1 MNFALSGV
9 GRETR
14 FRPCGSAFSSRTS
27 THQIIPLVFLS
38 GSLPAEL
45 ISEKIARSLRAE
57 TGSSVVLVRLEARNG
72 ATAHFPGCDGKATAV
87 DWAPSEMVL
96 QGQFGMP
103 SNRLEAEAGFHILT
117 LNLTGGLTAP
127 DGNASP
133 LDYLSRQF
141 RYVLVEMIADQVA
154 RPALLEFL
162 SRGDM
167 GYLFL
172 QPGKDCILQLDRL
185 WREVQPKSPPRNQ
198 VLKPILCLA
207 EGEEMNDCDFLI
219 QRAAGPVH
227 MFVRGCPHSATLEAT
242 CQRSEVFEADLRR
255 IAREI
260 GGKLVGLALSSGA
273 AKGFAHIGVIQVLEE
288 HGIEVDVV
296 AGASIGAYIG
306 ALWTYG
312 FKGAEI
318 EELARELEGRWGFW
332 SLIDPIFPPRRGFLR
347 GLALKRRLMRS
358 IGEARFADLA
368 RPLRV
373 VVGNLAT
380 LDRTALASGEV
391 AAAVHASMAVP
402 GICVPVTLDGEAF
415 IDGGIVDP
423 MPVEVL
429 REMGVDRVIA
439 VNAIPTPDRI
449 RDAIQAES
457 ELARQNETRLRKLFR
472 KVFPLDKQLNYFA
485 RGNLFEI
492 VMRSVHGA
500 QVRLAEA
507 SCRLADVVLRPD
519 ICDDR
524 WLDCR
529 NPRRFINLGR
539 ESAERQLEQL
549 TALIGRSSNGMNHE
563 HELAKETV
571 AAVA

>member
-1 MNFALSGV
+1 MFVHGCPS
-9 GRETR
+9 
-14 FRPCGSAFSSRTS
+14 
-27 THQIIPLVFLS
+27 
-38 GSLPAEL
+38 
-45 ISEKIARSLRAE
+45 
-57 TGSSVVLVRLEARNG
+57 
-72 ATAHFPGCDGKATAV
+72 ATALEPTAES
-87 DWAPSEMVL
+87 SET
-96 QGQFGMP
+96 F
-103 SNRLEAEAGFHILT
+103 N
-117 LNLTGGLTAP
+117 
-127 DGNASP
+127 
-133 LDYLSRQF
+133 
-141 RYVLVEMIADQVA
+141 
-154 RPALLEFL
+154 
-162 SRGDM
+162 
-167 GYLFL
+167 
-172 QPGKDCILQLDRL
+172 K
-185 WREVQPKSPPRNQ
+185 
-198 VLKPILCLA
+198 
-207 EGEEMNDCDFLI
+207 
-219 QRAAGPVH
+219 
-227 MFVRGCPHSATLEAT
+227 
-242 CQRSEVFEADLRR
+242 DLRR
-255 IAREI
+255 VAREI

-306 ALWTYG
+306 ALWTFG

-332 SLIDPIFPPRRGFLR
+332 SLIDPTFPPRRGFLR
-347 GLALKRRLMRS
+347 GLALKKRLMRS
-358 IGEARFADLA
+358 IGEASFADLE

-402 GICVPVTLDGEAF
+402 GICVPVTLDGESF

-449 RDAIQAES
+449 RSAILAER
-457 ELARQNETRLRKLFR
+457 ELARQNGSRLRKLFR
-472 KVFPLDKQLNYFA
+472 KAFPIDEQLNYFA

-539 ESAERQLEQL
+539 ESAERKLEEIK
-549 TALIGRSSNGMNHE
+549 ALIGRNSNDHE

>member
-1 MNFALSGV
+1 MNFAPSSG
-9 GRETR
+9 GLETR
-14 FRPCGSAFSSRTS
+14 FGLCESFLSSPAPTR
-27 THQIIPLVFLS
+27 QIIPLVFFS
-38 GSLPAEL
+38 PSLPNRL
-45 ISEKIARSLRAE
+45 ISERLAGSLRAE
-57 TGSSVVLVRLEARNG
+57 TGASVVLVRLEALNG
-72 ATAHFPGCDGKATAV
+72 APVHFPGRDGRATAV

-96 QGQFGMP
+96 QGQFAMP
-103 SNRLEAEAGFHILT
+103 SNLIKAEAGFHVLT
-117 LNLTGGLTAP
+117 LNLSGGFLAP
-127 DGNASP
+127 GSNTS
-133 LDYLSRQF
+133 LIDYLSRQF
-141 RYVLVEMIADQVA
+141 RYVLIEVIVDVIERA
-154 RPALLEFL
+154 ALLEFL
-162 SRGDM
+162 RQEDL

-172 QPGKDCILQLDRL
+172 RPTTDRIYQLEKL
-185 WREVQPKSPPRNQ
+185 WQELEPKSKHCKLA
-198 VLKPILCLA
+198 LKPILCLA
-207 EGEEMNDCDFLI
+207 DGEEMNACDRVI
-219 QRAAGPVH
+219 QRVTGPVH
-227 MFVRGCPHSATLEAT
+227 MFVHGCPSATEPPPQSSEA
-242 CQRSEVFEADLRR
+242 FNKDLRR
-255 IAREI
+255 VAREI

-306 ALWTYG
+306 ALWAFG
-312 FKGAEI
+312 FKGTQI

-332 SLIDPIFPPRRGFLR
+332 SLIDPTFPPRRGFLR
-347 GLALKRRLMRS
+347 GLALKKRLMRS
-358 IGEARFADLA
+358 IGQASFADLE
-368 RPLRV
+368 RPLRI

-380 LDRTALASGEV
+380 LDRTALTSGHVAS
-391 AAAVHASMAVP
+391 AVHASMAVP

-449 RDAIQAES
+449 RSAILAER
-457 ELARQNETRLRKLFR
+457 ELARQNGSRLRKLFR
-472 KVFPLDKQLNYFA
+472 RAFPIDEQLNYFA

-539 ESAERQLEQL
+539 ESAEKKLEEIR
-549 TALIGRSSNGMNHE
+549 ALIGRSSNDHE